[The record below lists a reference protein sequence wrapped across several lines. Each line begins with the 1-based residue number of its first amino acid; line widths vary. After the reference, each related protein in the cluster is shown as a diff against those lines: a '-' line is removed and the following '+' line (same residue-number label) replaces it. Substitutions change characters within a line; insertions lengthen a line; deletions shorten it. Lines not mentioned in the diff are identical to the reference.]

1 MRNSR
6 VFGSIALLVLTFALM
21 AAIPAKAQV
30 NLLAIGA
37 FTDSRAGYYK
47 DLSGL
52 RYNLEN
58 GAAANLLGGLGSA
71 IAWASG
77 NTFLALPDRGPNAV
91 SFNSLI
97 DDTVTHIPRF
107 HTLTVDL
114 EPGTGG
120 SLPFTRTPTLD
131 KTTLLFSGPSR
142 VYGNGAG
149 LNVGP
154 GVSSVNTP
162 FEHYFSGGS
171 DNFDPS
177 RNSGDPRNARMDS
190 EGTRLSSSSVSPAP
204 ISADR
209 STFPNRSNRSE
220 AQTRDPEKRIPI

>member
-1 MRNSR
+1 MS
-6 VFGSIALLVLTFALM
+6 
-21 AAIPAKAQV
+21 AIPAKAQV

-47 DLSGL
+47 GLSGL
-52 RYNLEN
+52 HGDMEN
-58 GAAANLLGGLGSA
+58 GVAANLLGGLGSG

-77 NTFLALPDRGPNAV
+77 NTFLAFPDRGPNAV

-97 DDTVTHIPRF
+97 DDTVTCIPRF

-114 EPGTGG
+114 EPVTGG
-120 SLPFTRTPTLD
+120 SPPFTLPPTLD

-149 LNVGP
+149 LNVGT
-154 GVSSVNTP
+154 GVPPVNTP
-162 FEHYFSGGS
+162 FEHYFSRGS

-177 RNSGDPRNARMDS
+177 RNSSDPKKRPHGLGRH
-190 EGTRLSSSSVSPAP
+190 SPLLVFGFTG
-204 ISADR
+204 SGLGGSKSR
-209 STFPNRSNRSE
+209 SPTVPTV
-220 AQTRDPEKRIPI
+220 AKRKLVIRKNECPS